1 MEMITSPQVMI
12 RKKREQSA
20 SDWKD
25 GTTVHNY
32 KSWVSSL
39 KYLAH
44 DNDDGEMIEENK
56 NRNKLDN
63 PRGPKISKESRDT
76 KSWRREMS
84 KVGPDKDE
92 ERRGYFARLAFW
104 DFCSAS
110 LV

>member
-1 MEMITSPQVMI
+1 MI

-39 KYLAH
+39 KYLDH
-44 DNDDGEMIEENK
+44 DNDGEMIEENK

-84 KVGPDKDE
+84 KVGPDKVKNDE
-92 ERRGYFARLAFW
+92 GYFARLAFW